1 MQRNINLL
9 IDDLPDGVQVDGER
23 YCIATDHRTGLLFEQ
38 MLVDPD
44 LTDDE
49 KVQCALELYYRDS
62 VPPETTSA
70 AKVIQKPRR

>member
-1 MQRNINLL
+1 MQKNINLL

-49 KVQCALELYYRDS
+49 KVQCAL
-62 VPPETTSA
+62 
-70 AKVIQKPRR
+70 